1 MKLLQRSAVL
11 LLVFPLLLHGRAS
24 LEDVHNRELHGPSIR
39 HLHDKMAKEA
49 RTGVGDLTEDDAAI
63 LFMRYQREFNRS
75 LASGA
80 YSHQTMTMAYESF
93 RDATKRLAKL
103 VTDPN
108 GPHARGVELALNE
121 ISDISEDDWEAMVE
135 SGRRRLVMPFA
146 PPQRRQDRAF
156 VQGQLDW
163 RDKGLLAS
171 HVLSLDN
178 RSAPLD
184 HSSLLLSGT
193 VDAKAVSLDHLF
205 IRDRGGDRSA
215 LPRGGFGHLAR
226 QIPALAEALGAGP
239 PSQRDVSAW
248 GRKHDEGG
256 LGFREGVLELSSTL
270 SDWAGY
276 APFRES
282 ANFVARDRPLIPPD
296 LFPSTLSFQLPLRL
310 VFVFVCPPPLTSPR

>member
-108 GPHARGVELALNE
+108 GPHARCVEL
-121 ISDISEDDWEAMVE
+121 
-135 SGRRRLVMPFA
+135 
-146 PPQRRQDRAF
+146 
-156 VQGQLDW
+156 
-163 RDKGLLAS
+163 
-171 HVLSLDN
+171 
-178 RSAPLD
+178 
-184 HSSLLLSGT
+184 
-193 VDAKAVSLDHLF
+193 HLPT
-205 IRDRGGDRSA
+205 R
-215 LPRGGFGHLAR
+215 
-226 QIPALAEALGAGP
+226 ALACL
-239 PSQRDVSAW
+239 
-248 GRKHDEGG
+248 H
-256 LGFREGVLELSSTL
+256 F
-270 SDWAGY
+270 
-276 APFRES
+276 
-282 ANFVARDRPLIPPD
+282 
-296 LFPSTLSFQLPLRL
+296 
-310 VFVFVCPPPLTSPR
+310 